1 MKTVTEVFI
10 VNVALENVI
19 GYISDDEYSTKNKRD
34 IHVFVVNVSPDTA
47 DGIKNMFNDLIAT
60 HGIPEDLVGG
70 VKRVLTKVITEP
82 DECGFT
88 FYPIRP
94 GHIIESD
101 GDDVKLRIPI
111 DTAIRPCEFVEALV
125 DEEENDDSD
134 TLALYYHSEQLY
146 SCNMW
151 RATFDTARCSKC
163 ADLMPYE
170 NKIQKSN

>member
-19 GYISDDEYSTKNKRD
+19 RYISDGEYNTEDKRD
-34 IHVFVVNVSPDTA
+34 IHVFVVNVAPDTA
-47 DGIKNMFNDLIAT
+47 ECIQNMFNNLIAN

-70 VKRVLTKVITEP
+70 VKRVLTKVVTEH
-82 DECGFT
+82 DESGFT

-94 GHIIESD
+94 GHIIEAD

-111 DTAIRPCEFVEALV
+111 DTAIRPCEFVGALV
-125 DEEENDDSD
+125 DEEADDDSD

-151 RATFDTARCSKC
+151 RAKFDSAMCSQC